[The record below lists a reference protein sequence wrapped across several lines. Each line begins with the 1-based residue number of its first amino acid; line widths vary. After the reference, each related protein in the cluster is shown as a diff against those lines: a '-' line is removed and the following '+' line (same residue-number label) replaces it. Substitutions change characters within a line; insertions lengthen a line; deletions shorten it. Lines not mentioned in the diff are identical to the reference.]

1 MLTRSNDVSFPVDDV
16 ELTVEGM
23 TCGACSARIEKA
35 LRRHAGVVDAAVNF
49 ATGRARVAFDG
60 AATTGAAL
68 AEVVTALGYPAAPLA
83 PEAVPEPP
91 APRQEWKDWLFR
103 AAVAWPLS
111 VTLVALPA
119 LRTSR
124 AGQLAAMVIATA
136 VIFGCGW
143 PFLRGAAA
151 AARHRTGTMD
161 TLVATAMLAAF
172 ASAVWHLVT
181 GPAPGHH
188 GLVVHVSGHLQAV
201 SIVVATLLVGRGLE
215 ARARQRTFGAIAR
228 LFALG
233 ARHASV
239 VLGEAE
245 VQVPVGYVRVGDVV
259 RVRPGEKIPVDGVVL
274 TGASAV
280 DESMLTG
287 ESLPVEK
294 TAGDAV
300 VGATLNCA
308 GTLDVRVKAV
318 GADTVLAGIIR
329 LVEQAQSAKAPVQR
343 LADRLAGALVPV
355 VLGVAA
361 VTVCAWALLGHDAGA
376 GLMAGMAVL
385 VVACPCSLGLAT
397 PAAVLVGTG
406 RGAAMGVL
414 VKGGEVL
421 EHAWTV
427 DTVVL
432 DKTGTLTEGRM
443 SVVGVTPAPGQ
454 TEESVLALAAA
465 VETGSEHPIA
475 RAVVDH
481 ARRRHVE
488 PPAAALFCATA
499 GGGVE
504 AVVGGEPVAVGSPRW
519 LGGANVDLP
528 ASLAEAVDAAEEA
541 GCTVVV
547 VSRAGRALGA
557 LSLTDT
563 LRPGVAEA
571 VASLRRHGMQVLLVS
586 GDNPRAVAA
595 VAREAGIDDAIPGA
609 TPADK
614 VEIVAGL
621 KAAGRV
627 VAVVGDGVNDAPALA
642 AGDVGIAIG
651 TGTDVAVESAGM
663 VLMRSDPAAVGSAL
677 ALSRRTFRTIR
688 QNLVWAFAYNVITI
702 PLAATGVLSPAACGI
717 SMALSSVGVLGNSLR
732 LARFSGS

>member
-1 MLTRSNDVSFPVDDV
+1 MLTRSNDVSIPLDDV
-16 ELTVEGM
+16 ELIVEGM

-35 LRRHAGVVDAAVNF
+35 LRRHTGVVDAAVNF
-49 ATGRARVAFDG
+49 ATGRARIAFDG
-60 AATTGAAL
+60 AATTGPAL
-68 AEVVTALGYPAAPLA
+68 ADVITALGYPAAPL
-83 PEAVPEPP
+83 VPESLPELP
-91 APRQEWKDWLFR
+91 APKQEWKGWLVR
-103 AAVAWPLS
+103 AALAWPLA

-124 AGQLAAMVIATA
+124 AGQVGAIAIAAA
-136 VIFGCGW
+136 VVFGCGW
-143 PFLRGAAA
+143 PFLRGAAT

-172 ASAVWHLVT
+172 ASAIWHVVT

-188 GLVVHVSGHLQAV
+188 GQVVHVSGHLQAV
-201 SIVVATLLVGRGLE
+201 SVVVATLLIGRGLE

-233 ARHASV
+233 ARNASV
-239 VLGEAE
+239 VLGDTE
-245 VQVPVGYVRVGDVV
+245 VEVPVGYVRVGDVV

-274 TGASAV
+274 SGASAV

-294 TAGDAV
+294 TAGDPV

-308 GTLDVRVKAV
+308 GRLDVRVTAV

-427 DTVVL
+427 NTVVM

-443 SVVGVTPAPGQ
+443 SVADAIPAPGQ
-454 TEESVLALAAA
+454 TEESVLAVAAA
-465 VETGSEHPIA
+465 AETGSEHPIA
-475 RAVVDH
+475 RAVVDR
-481 ARRRHVE
+481 ARRLEVE
-488 PPAAALFCATA
+488 APVAEFFRATA

-504 AVVGGEPVAVGSPRW
+504 AVIEGDPVAVGSPPW
-519 LGGANVDLP
+519 VSSAGIVLP
-528 ASLAEAVDAAEEA
+528 APLVEAIVAAEAM

-547 VSRAGRALGA
+547 VSRGGVALGA

-563 LRPGVAEA
+563 LRPGVADA
-571 VASLRRHGMQVLLVS
+571 VAGLKRHGMQVLLVS
-586 GDNPRAVAA
+586 GDNPRAVDA
-595 VAREAGIDDAIPGA
+595 VAREAGIDDAIAGA

-651 TGTDVAVESAGM
+651 TGTDVAVASAGM

-688 QNLVWAFAYNVITI
+688 QNLVWAFAYNLITI
-702 PLAATGVLSPAACGI
+702 PLAAAGVLSPAACGI
-717 SMALSSVGVLGNSLR
+717 SMALSSVAVLGNSLR
-732 LARFSGS
+732 LSRFSGS

>member
-1 MLTRSNDVSFPVDDV
+1 MIAPITDASPRVDDV
-16 ELTVEGM
+16 ELAVEGM
-23 TCGACSARIEKA
+23 SCGACSARIEKA

-49 ATGRARVAFDG
+49 ATGRARVAFDSGSTSG
-60 AATTGAAL
+60 AVLAA
-68 AEVVTALGYPAAPLA
+68 VVSGLGYPASLLAPESVPEPLA
-83 PEAVPEPP
+83 P
-91 APRQEWKDWLFR
+91 RNEWKGWLVR
-103 AAVAWPLS
+103 AALAWPLA
-111 VTLVALPA
+111 VTLATLPA

-124 AGQLAAMVIATA
+124 PGQLVALAMAAA

-151 AARHRTGTMD
+151 AARHHTGTMD

-172 ASAVWHLVT
+172 ASALWHLT
-181 GPAPGHH
+181 TTPAPAHH
-188 GLVVHVSGHLQAV
+188 GQVAHVGGHLQAV
-201 SIVVATLLVGRGLE
+201 AIVVATLLVGRGLE

-233 ARHASV
+233 ARDASV
-239 VLGEAE
+239 VLGDAE

-294 TAGDAV
+294 TAGDLV

-308 GTLDVRVKAV
+308 GTLDMQVTAV
-318 GADTVLAGIIR
+318 GTDTVLAGIIR

-343 LADRLAGALVPV
+343 LADRLAGALVPA

-361 VTVCAWALLGHDAGA
+361 VTVCAWALFGHDGGA

-421 EHAWTV
+421 EQAWTV

-443 SVVGVTPAPGQ
+443 SVLHVIPGP
-454 TEESVLALAAA
+454 EEMEDSVLATAAA
-465 VETGSEHPIA
+465 AETGSEHPIA
-475 RAVVDH
+475 RAIGEL
-481 ARRRHVE
+481 ARRRGIDV
-488 PPAAALFCATA
+488 PAAELFAATA

-504 AVVGGEPVAVGSPRW
+504 AAVAGAAVAVGNPRW
-519 LGGANVDLP
+519 LGSTGLTLP
-528 ASLAEAVDAAEEA
+528 AALAGAVEDAEAA

-547 VSRAGRALGA
+547 VRRGDQILGA
-557 LSLTDT
+557 LALTDT
-563 LRPGVAEA
+563 LRPGVAES
-571 VASLRRHGMQVLLVS
+571 VAALKRNGLRVLLVS
-586 GDNPRAVAA
+586 GDNPRAVTA
-595 VAREAGIDDAIPGA
+595 VASVVGIDEVAAEA

-614 VEIVAGL
+614 VAVVARL
-621 KAAGRV
+621 QNEGRV

-642 AGDVGIAIG
+642 AADVGIAIG

-663 VLMRSDPAAVGSAL
+663 VLMRGDPAAVSAAL
-677 ALSRRTFRTIR
+677 ALARRTFRTIR
-688 QNLVWAFAYNVITI
+688 QNLVWAFAYNLAAI

-732 LARFSGS
+732 LSRFSGS